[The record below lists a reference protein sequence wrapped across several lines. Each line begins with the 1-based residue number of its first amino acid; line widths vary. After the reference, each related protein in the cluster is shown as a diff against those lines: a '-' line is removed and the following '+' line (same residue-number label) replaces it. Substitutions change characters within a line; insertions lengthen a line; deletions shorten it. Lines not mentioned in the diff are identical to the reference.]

1 MALSNLWNLDEPII
15 WTSRHTYVEFIC
27 SSEHDNLM
35 ETNFKRSVQL
45 LTYKRHPGFII
56 IIIRR
61 FTARALDESF
71 NRKSNEY

>member
-27 SSEHDNLM
+27 SREHDSLM

-56 IIIRR
+56 IIIIELG
-61 FTARALDESF
+61 TAKKIHSKSF
-71 NRKSNEY
+71 RWEL